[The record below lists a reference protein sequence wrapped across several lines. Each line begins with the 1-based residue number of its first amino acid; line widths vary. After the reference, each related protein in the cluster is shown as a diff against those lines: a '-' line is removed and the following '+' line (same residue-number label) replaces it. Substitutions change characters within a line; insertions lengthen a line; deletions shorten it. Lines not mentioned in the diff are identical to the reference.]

1 MNSGVNSSELLS
13 QPDRFEVSCNYTPDG
28 GEQVMFAWRFHERVR
43 LFGRWDVPH
52 SEAFVCIEESCHMA
66 GLSLFS
72 VQVDCPYPTKC
83 AGSTA
88 RPFEEIWFDFGVIRC
103 TSTGWSSNHWAAAW
117 FTRYENYCRSWRF
130 CRTCSLTRWS
140 LPSKKSPRWHLVSR
154 NFDCAAC
161 CLAVSLAPWLGP
173 LFSIETTFWISPLFE
188 AGNVVDHGSYSVNV
202 ISQRPFAG
210 S

>member
-1 MNSGVNSSELLS
+1 MNSSVNSSELLS
-13 QPDRFEVSCNYTPDG
+13 QPDQFEVSAITLRTGESRLCLLDG
-28 GEQVMFAWRFHERVR
+28 SMSASGFLADGTSHTQKR
-43 LFGRWDVPH
+43 LFVLRKVVKWLV
-52 SEAFVCIEESCHMA
+52 FLYFQCR
-66 GLSLFS
+66 
-72 VQVDCPYPTKC
+72 
-83 AGSTA
+83 STA
-88 RPFEEIWFDFGVIRC
+88 RTPPNAQAVQPDHSKRFDFGVIGC
-103 TSTGWSSNHWAAAW
+103 TSAGWSSNRWAAAW